1 MHNDVR
7 EFYIGTSIGLLP
19 KATEPK
25 RIYYGIVSVSVFMF
39 FCVLLSVLFVYL
51 ENLQISRPSYIML
64 NYIAALLTL
73 STKDFLS
80 HLVTIQP
87 DDMVI
92 CSLNVRG
99 LSNNTKRRETFLW
112 LKKKSSP
119 FTFCKRC
126 IAQMRQ
132 NLIGILNGDQI
143 RLSLQP
149 SQALGEALLYCSTT
163 ISISNSETF
172 CRPRREVYYYRQILG
187 TKL

>member
-1 MHNDVR
+1 
-7 EFYIGTSIGLLP
+7 
-19 KATEPK
+19 
-25 RIYYGIVSVSVFMF
+25 
-39 FCVLLSVLFVYL
+39 
-51 ENLQISRPSYIML
+51 ML

-143 RLSLQP
+143 RLFFTTFLSSRAGVAILFNNYVQFQILKHFADPEGSYIITDRYWGQNYDTSTLSTRLTRTTQP
-149 SQALGEALLYCSTT
+149 SLETCMASCAPLNALL
-163 ISISNSETF
+163 
-172 CRPRREVYYYRQILG
+172 
-187 TKL
+187 

>member
-1 MHNDVR
+1 MFFFSTFMHNDVR

-25 RIYYGIVSVSVFMF
+25 RIYYGIVCLYLCLCSSVCYYPSFS
-39 FCVLLSVLFVYL
+39 CTLKICKYL
-51 ENLQISRPSYIML
+51 GLVIML

-80 HLVTIQP
+80 HLFTIQP
-87 DDMVI
+87 ADDMVI

-126 IAQMRQ
+126 ISQMRQ

-143 RLSLQP
+143 RLFLQP
-149 SQALGEALLYCSTT
+149 SQALGQALLYCSTT
-163 ISISNSETF
+163 IFNF
-172 CRPRREVYYYRQILG
+172 
-187 TKL
+187 KF

>member
-25 RIYYGIVSVSVFMF
+25 RIYYGIVFVSVFMF

-51 ENLQISRPSYIML
+51 ENLQISRPSYNAKLHSCSPDTL
-64 NYIAALLTL
+64 N
-73 STKDFLS
+73 KGFLS

-87 DDMVI
+87 DDMAI

-143 RLSLQP
+143 RLFLQP
-149 SQALGEALLYCSTT
+149 SQALGQALLYCSTT
-163 ISISNSETF
+163 IFNF
-172 CRPRREVYYYRQILG
+172 
-187 TKL
+187 KF

>member
-1 MHNDVR
+1 MYNDVR
-7 EFYIGTSIGLLP
+7 EFYIGTYRSGYYQKRRNPKGFLTVLCLYLCLCSSVCYYPSFSCTLKICKYLGL
-19 KATEPK
+19 
-25 RIYYGIVSVSVFMF
+25 V
-39 FCVLLSVLFVYL
+39 
-51 ENLQISRPSYIML
+51 IML

-80 HLVTIQP
+80 HLFTIQP
-87 DDMVI
+87 ADDMVI

-112 LKKKSSP
+112 LKKKSSL

-143 RLSLQP
+143 RLFLQP

-163 ISISNSETF
+163 IFNF
-172 CRPRREVYYYRQILG
+172 
-187 TKL
+187 KF

>member
-1 MHNDVR
+1 
-7 EFYIGTSIGLLP
+7 
-19 KATEPK
+19 
-25 RIYYGIVSVSVFMF
+25 
-39 FCVLLSVLFVYL
+39 
-51 ENLQISRPSYIML
+51 ML

-80 HLVTIQP
+80 HLFTIQP
-87 DDMVI
+87 ADDMVI

-112 LKKKSSP
+112 LKKKSSL

-143 RLSLQP
+143 RLFFTTFSSSRGGVAILFNNYFQFQILKHFADPEGRYIITDRYWGQSYDTSTLSTRLTRTTQP
-149 SQALGEALLYCSTT
+149 SLETCMTSCAPLNALL
-163 ISISNSETF
+163 
-172 CRPRREVYYYRQILG
+172 
-187 TKL
+187 

>member
-1 MHNDVR
+1 MFLYLCLCSSVC
-7 EFYIGTSIGLLP
+7 
-19 KATEPK
+19 
-25 RIYYGIVSVSVFMF
+25 YYPSFS
-39 FCVLLSVLFVYL
+39 CTLYNS
-51 ENLQISRPSYIML
+51 QISRPLGRVTML

-80 HLVTIQP
+80 HLFTLEP

-99 LSNNTKRRETFLW
+99 LSNNTKRGKTFLW
-112 LKKKSSP
+112 LKKKSSL

-143 RLSLQP
+143 RLFLQP
-149 SQALGEALLYCSTT
+149 SQALGQALLYCSTT
-163 ISISNSETF
+163 IFNF
-172 CRPRREVYYYRQILG
+172 
-187 TKL
+187 KF

>member
-1 MHNDVR
+1 MFLYLCLCSSVC
-7 EFYIGTSIGLLP
+7 
-19 KATEPK
+19 
-25 RIYYGIVSVSVFMF
+25 YYPSFS
-39 FCVLLSVLFVYL
+39 CTLYNS
-51 ENLQISRPSYIML
+51 QISRPLGRVTML

-80 HLVTIQP
+80 HLFTLQP

-99 LSNNTKRRETFLW
+99 LSNNTKRGKTFLW
-112 LKKKSSP
+112 LKKKSSL

-143 RLSLQP
+143 RLFLQP
-149 SQALGEALLYCSTT
+149 SQALGQALLYCSTT
-163 ISISNSETF
+163 IFNF
-172 CRPRREVYYYRQILG
+172 
-187 TKL
+187 KF